1 MTTEKY
7 NCYLVKKKDG
17 TLIKFCY
24 DSQQGI
30 YYQIFMK
37 QNWSE
42 KISIYKESFEYFY
55 VLEDWNERIHVF
67 CQDICGDLILCTLE
81 GTEWKYKI
89 LLHMK
94 YDVIMPIHVRAFFH
108 SDDIHLLYNILDKHT
123 YSEVLVH
130 QIARNGIQWSS
141 PKIITQLDY
150 YYRFPYDVSQD
161 CESNLVL
168 LNTMLAGMYQ
178 LTSRNFH
185 IIEERWGK
193 QEVIHTSLLPY
204 IDFTFC
210 FEENRKY
217 YLFITQDDQVNRV
230 ICQYKEMGLQKNI
243 ILFQHKKIDSCLL
256 ILSNNILWALWICG
270 DKLYGCFSTNYGE
283 NFSSP
288 RVYNHFD
295 NGLPIKVF
303 YQEYSANK
311 QNKYTSHEIYVMN
324 INGEEQFF
332 SQELLE
338 NLVVAQVDHN
348 EDLKANAENV
358 DCEIEELKDYLT
370 KVEIL
375 KREKEELQAKLK
387 ISEEELNRLNE
398 ARKYEKNQI
407 LKLQYQFYKEKEK
420 FKSCTNDKDILKE
433 KNSYLENKLLLKD
446 KEKASIE
453 KKLAEKEKENE
464 SLKQQ
469 IDIIRDQNLFNSEK
483 SIKESINDSSKQ
495 ARFSLIKWMF
505 DD

>member
-1 MTTEKY
+1 MINKKY
-7 NCYLVKKKDG
+7 DCYFVKQKDG

-30 YYQIFMK
+30 YYQILMK
-37 QNWSE
+37 QSWSE
-42 KISIYKESFEYFY
+42 KMSIYEKSFEYFY
-55 VLEDWNERIHVF
+55 VLEEWNERIYVF

-81 GTEWKYKI
+81 GSEWKYKT

-94 YDVIMPIHVRAFFH
+94 CDVIMPIYIRAFFH
-108 SDDIHLLYNILDKHT
+108 SDDIHLLYNIIDKHT
-123 YSEVLVH
+123 YSEALVH
-130 QIARNGIQWSS
+130 QIGRNGIQWGS
-141 PKIITQLDY
+141 PQVITQLDY
-150 YYRFPYDVSQD
+150 YRFPYCISKDYK
-161 CESNLVL
+161 SNIVL
-168 LNTMLAGMYQ
+168 LNTMLDGKYQ

-210 FEENRKY
+210 VEENRDH

-230 ICQYKEMGLQKNI
+230 IYEHKEIGLQKNI
-243 ILFQHKKIDSCLL
+243 MLFQHEKIDSCVL
-256 ILSNNILWALWICG
+256 ILSNNILWALWICD
-270 DKLYGCFSTNYGE
+270 DKLYGCFSINYGQ

-288 RVYNHFD
+288 RVYNHF
-295 NGLPIKVF
+295 NKVLPVKVF
-303 YQEYSANK
+303 YQEYSADN
-311 QNKYTSHEIYVMN
+311 QNKYTSHERYVMN
-324 INGEEQFF
+324 INGEEQLF

-338 NLVVAQVDHN
+338 NSVVSQVDDG
-348 EDLKANAENV
+348 DLNANVENSG
-358 DCEIEELKDYLT
+358 CEIKELKDYLT

-375 KREKEELQAKLK
+375 KREKEELKAKLK
-387 ISEEELNRLNE
+387 IAEEELNRLNE

-407 LKLQYQFYKEKEK
+407 LKLQYQFYMEKEK
-420 FKSCTNDKDILKE
+420 IKSCTNDNDRLKK
-433 KNSYLENKLLLKD
+433 KNRYLENKLLLKD
-446 KEKASIE
+446 NEKISAE

-469 IDIIRDQNLFNSEK
+469 INIAMVQNLSNSEK
-483 SIKESINDSSKQ
+483 SIKKDINDSSRQ